1 MLMSFRSMVMKK
13 SFWLTSFLCCLPL
26 LPLKADDDIFANE
39 GVTSFQQGSETWRRQ
54 QTEKKDEP
62 MVQQKQVLPEIKSAI
77 GDIAWKNIEEA
88 EKIFCYEVDTMP
100 QDYTGYTI
108 DSMAVV
114 GFCGVIKPEIKDNI
128 LSQLF
133 MNNRNVLFN
142 VREECVIQPK
152 IVLRFVRGIDATD
165 VLLSSPCYSFTV
177 YYPGAVNVFN
187 AKPAAG
193 IIDTLVNALDKNK
206 VDFVSPAL
214 LDQLLPV
221 GVPQTPEQKELVSKK
236 DKPIRNW
243 TVEKKAEPVENQN
256 PSGWNNL
263 NLGF

>member
-1 MLMSFRSMVMKK
+1 MKNG
-13 SFWLTSFLCCLPL
+13 FWLTSLLCCLPL
-26 LPLKADDDIFANE
+26 FPLKAEDGIFANE
-39 GVTSFQQGSETWRRQ
+39 GVTSFQQGNDAWRRQ
-54 QTEKKDEP
+54 QAP
-62 MVQQKQVLPEIKSAI
+62 QQTSPAPQKKQVLPEIKAAI
-77 GDIAWKNIEEA
+77 GDTAWKNIEDA
-88 EKIFCYEVDTMP
+88 EKIFCYEVDTKP
-100 QDYTGYTI
+100 QDYNGYTL

-114 GFCGVIKPEIKDNI
+114 GFCGVIKPEIKNNI

-133 MNNRNVLFN
+133 MNNKNVLFN

-177 YYPGAVNVFN
+177 YYPGSVNVFN

-193 IIDTLVNALDKNK
+193 IIDTLINALDKNK

-236 DKPIRNW
+236 EKPIRNW
-243 TVEKKAEPVENQN
+243 TVEKKAEPAENQN
-256 PSGWNNL
+256 SSGWNNL
-263 NLGF
+263 KLGF